1 MLENILTDKNLI
13 WIAIGLFIG
22 AIALMLLVLAR
33 LLKVDDKLQ
42 TISDK
47 IDKIN
52 SPEIKEPLLGKEEI
66 PEVANNKEETESEDY
81 LNPDFI
87 RERLEKRSINSEDL
101 K

>member
-33 LLKVDDKLQ
+33 LMKVDDKLQ
-42 TISDK
+42 TISDN

-52 SPEIKEPLLGKEEI
+52 SPEIKESLLEKEEI
-66 PEVANNKEETESEDY
+66 PEVVNKEETENEDY

-87 RERLEKRSINSEDL
+87 RERLEKKSINSEDL